1 MCENQPGVHALASTR
16 TRASFLADTRT
27 HNLFHTGAH
36 NTHAWTELE
45 AYLLLDVAQLRGGW
59 EDEIRNW
66 TGGRV
71 DGRQT
76 LVLELEE
83 SKRHEIL
90 GEQREGPRY

>member
-1 MCENQPGVHALASTR
+1 MLSQAHARALPFLQTHARTIFSTQE
-16 TRASFLADTRT
+16 
-27 HNLFHTGAH
+27 HT
-36 NTHAWTELE
+36 THAWTELE
-45 AYLLLDVAQLRGGW
+45 AYLLLDVAQLQGGW

-83 SKRHEIL
+83 LKRHEIL